1 MAYQIFGLLLAFFGI
16 ILIVKSIQIVTQQT
30 VRIVETLGKYSN
42 TLEPGLVFV
51 IPIIQNVVA
60 VLDMRIRQ
68 VDAEV
73 ELKTSDNMF
82 VKLPVSIMMHIDP
95 SSAAEA
101 FYKLK
106 DPVSSIRTWV
116 LATLRA
122 ECSDMT
128 LSQLYSDRTRL
139 ANAVQKD
146 LKERFSG
153 YGYELDDVL
162 VDQPTLSDD
171 VQAAFNRVVT
181 STREREA
188 AEQEAEAKKIR
199 ILGEARAESESQA
212 LRAEGLSNARRILA
226 KSLAESV
233 EIAKGSGV
241 SEQDVLYL
249 LLETNRLDTIKYA
262 SEHGKLI
269 VMDTKSPPNLT
280 TPPL

>member
-1 MAYQIFGLLLAFFGI
+1 MTVQIIGLFLAFLGFVLVI
-16 ILIVKSIQIVTQQT
+16 KSIQIVTQQT

-51 IPIIQNVVA
+51 IPLIQNVVA

-82 VKLPVSIMMHIDP
+82 VRLPVSIMMHIDP
-95 SSAAEA
+95 SGAAEA

-106 DPVSSIRTWV
+106 DPVASIRTWV

-128 LSQLYSDRTRL
+128 LAQLYSDRSRL

-146 LKERFSG
+146 LKERFSS

-188 AEQEAEAKKIR
+188 AEQEAEAKKIK
-199 ILGEARAESESQA
+199 ILGEARAESESQT
-212 LRAEGLSNARRILA
+212 LRAEGLANARRILA

-241 SEQDVLYL
+241 SEADVLHL

-269 VMDTKSPPNLT
+269 VMDTKSPPSLT
-280 TPPL
+280 TDGV